1 MVDTKFI
8 ADLFPELEEIQDDNL
23 KKLTVEA
30 ILKSAQEGGWNE
42 QTIHDVP
49 VTINWDVKCS
59 LIEHVRTVTQMC
71 IAEFAIMEK
80 FYQRNHISFKRDY
93 VVAGA
98 LLHDIGKFLEFAPD
112 KDGGITHSEVAAYM
126 RHPILGALVADRV
139 GLPKELVHLIAAHS
153 FEGDKSTQTAESDF
167 VRQLICLFF
176 TERYL
181 AWKKKAHK

>member
-112 KDGGITHSEVAAYM
+112 KDGGIT
-126 RHPILGALVADRV
+126 D
-139 GLPKELVHLIAAHS
+139 
-153 FEGDKSTQTAESDF
+153 
-167 VRQLICLFF
+167 
-176 TERYL
+176 
-181 AWKKKAHK
+181 